1 MERDPRRE
9 RESVRVWD
17 KGEVWSVADDLV
29 IAYLNA
35 RKKLREQLHNVH
47 SYFGVVGD
55 CIAKHI
61 PGAI

>member
-1 MERDPRRE
+1 MC
-9 RESVRVWD
+9 VRVWD